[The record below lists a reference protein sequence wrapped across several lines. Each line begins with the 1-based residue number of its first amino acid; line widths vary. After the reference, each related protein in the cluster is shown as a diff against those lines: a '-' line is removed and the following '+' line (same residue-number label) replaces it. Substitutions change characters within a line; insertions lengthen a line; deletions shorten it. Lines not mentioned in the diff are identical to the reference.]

1 MTFIYFI
8 LFIIIFYYVFKFS
21 MRLIMPFAMRKLAER
36 MMKKAQQSHQY
47 NYGGQSPFGNSNP
60 FGSANTDHSQS
71 RKPDDKV
78 HVDYVPTKE
87 EHKKNGTATAGEFVD
102 FEEIK

>member
-1 MTFIYFI
+1 MTFLYFI
-8 LFIIIFYYVFKFS
+8 LFTILFYYVFKFS

-47 NYGGQSPFGNSNP
+47 THGGQNPFGNSNS
-60 FGSANTDHSQS
+60 FGGYQDQSQS
-71 RKPDDKV
+71 RKPDNKV
-78 HVDYVPTKE
+78 HVDYVPRKE
-87 EHKKNGTATAGEFVD
+87 EPKKNGAATAGEFVD